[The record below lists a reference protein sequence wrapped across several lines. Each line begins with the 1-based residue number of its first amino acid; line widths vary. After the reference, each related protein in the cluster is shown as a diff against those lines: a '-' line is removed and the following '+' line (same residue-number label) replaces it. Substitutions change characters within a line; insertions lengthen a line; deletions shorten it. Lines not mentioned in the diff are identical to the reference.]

1 MTVGTA
7 LGNLLFSRNF
17 QPFSL
22 LVFASKFR
30 ALAIISCFSSGVG
43 KCSSRFGLLPPLFTF
58 GEPGVFTF
66 GDFGL
71 NCCEI
76 NGYCLSIRI

>member
-7 LGNLLFSRNF
+7 LGRLLFSRNF

-30 ALAIISCFSSGVG
+30 ALASMSSFSSGVG
-43 KCSSRFGLLPPLFTF
+43 VGFNRFGLLLPLFTF
-58 GEPGVFTF
+58 GGAGDLTF
-66 GDFGL
+66 DDFSL
-71 NCCEI
+71 NCFEI
-76 NGYCLSIRI
+76 N